1 MKFVSPLL
9 VYLLWS
15 CCCLLNRYAFEHEAW
30 GKGIYQINGLRKPA
44 TILITVT
51 VSQVS
56 VVSANDLNYKN
67 VLG

>member
-1 MKFVSPLL
+1 M
-9 VYLLWS
+9 
-15 CCCLLNRYAFEHEAW
+15 LNRYAFEHEAW